1 MMKKDTRFIK
11 NQSFTPLGFGW
22 FTGTKV
28 PVNSTIR
35 LENKLNSTADLH
47 SAVAI

>member
-11 NQSFTPLGFGW
+11 HQSFTPLGFGW
-22 FTGTKV
+22 FTGTKAS
-28 PVNSTIR
+28 VNSTVR

-47 SAVAI
+47 SVVVI